1 MLLNPSSLS
10 QKCISSETEE
20 TLCDLPPGAHFP
32 ALSYV
37 KTSSPRSERTVVREP
52 PTNPCPMTA
61 SFLMLPFVICIS
73 WLSVFLPYYQIFFRI
88 LSQCQIPYWTTVLA
102 MHSSGFQILQL
113 NCPKNA
119 QILKRNLSQDAYGN
133 LFTDRKI
140 TVVYCLSHKSDYVG
154 AEFQIKTEN
163 STYTRKFD
171 YGDFIVFPANRIHR
185 VKSLKS
191 GKRITLVGWYR

>member
-1 MLLNPSSLS
+1 MIKPFKHITKDFFVGNLGMPEFTDEINEKCDKVLNNKDIPNVYEVPARVSFDDDGVSLS
-10 QKCISSETEE
+10 DTKVRKCTVAGLDVSEFNFIES
-20 TLCDLPPGAHFP
+20 G
-32 ALSYV
+32 
-37 KTSSPRSERTVVREP
+37 
-52 PTNPCPMTA
+52 
-61 SFLMLPFVICIS
+61 
-73 WLSVFLPYYQIFFRI
+73 
-88 LSQCQIPYWTTVLA
+88 LSQIV
-102 MHSSGFQILQL
+102 
-113 NCPKNA
+113 KNA
-119 QILKRNLSQDAYGN
+119 NQLYWNLSLENQWNENIQYIKYNDKGDFFNWHQDAYGN